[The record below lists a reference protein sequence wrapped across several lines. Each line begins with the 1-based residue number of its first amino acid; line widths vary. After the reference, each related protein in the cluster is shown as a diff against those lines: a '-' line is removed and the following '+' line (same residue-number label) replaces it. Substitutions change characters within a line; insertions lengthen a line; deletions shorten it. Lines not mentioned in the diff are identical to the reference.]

1 MNSRGRSIVI
11 LVGLLTVIALLAA
24 CGPSPSPTEAPAE
37 QVVKETVVVEREV
50 EVTREVQVEREVE
63 VTREVPV
70 ELESQEL
77 VVRVNLEG
85 FSLDPARTTAG
96 EDWTVMQQIY
106 NALLRFKPGTFEL
119 EPDLATD
126 WEVSPDGK
134 EWTFQ
139 LREGV
144 QFHRGFGELTAED
157 VKFSLERLKDPEI
170 SVYVSEVDVIDRVE
184 VLSDYRLRI
193 SLKAAA
199 PDFLYKV
206 STLRP
211 FTGYVVSK
219 KAVEEY
225 GDDFGNNPIGT
236 GPFMLKTKI
245 PRDRWVLEPNPDY
258 FEGPPKLSKVTVLV
272 MPDEPTV
279 ALAVEAGEVH
289 IAEAQSNETRM
300 AYLDHPDVDIVPVNR
315 IFGCWLVLNELVEP
329 LDDVRVRRAIAYA
342 IDYEEIVNEL
352 HGGFAI
358 VPGAGMLH
366 PGMFGYDPEVN
377 QPMQHDIDEAK
388 RLLAEAGYADG
399 LKLTAVSY
407 TTSIYRQLG
416 ELMQAQVREAGIDLE
431 VQNLERATLVEA
443 RFKETT
449 PAVFFASTDAPDPNP
464 WLLFEHS
471 DNIPPDGFDMARY
484 SGMDD
489 LISRATTE
497 VDPETRKDLL
507 REFQAKHSE
516 DLPFIPLYHPQVT
529 FLVHKSVK
537 GYVPEAVGGTGSL
550 HQVYL
555 AAD

>member
-1 MNSRGRSIVI
+1 MNSKGKWFLA
-11 LVGLLTVIALLAA
+11 LVGLLTVLAPLAA
-24 CGPSPSPTEAPAE
+24 CAPSPTPVKEI
-37 QVVKETVVVEREV
+37 VKETVVVEK
-50 EVTREVQVEREVE
+50 QVE

-70 ELESQEL
+70 EVTREVPMEMVPQEL

-85 FSLDPARTTAG
+85 FSLDPARTSAG
-96 EDWTVMQQIY
+96 EDWSVMQQIY

-119 EPDLATD
+119 EPDLATE

-139 LREGV
+139 LRKGV
-144 QFHRGFGELTAED
+144 KFHRGFGTLTAED
-157 VKFSLERLKDPEI
+157 VKFSLERLRDPEI
-170 SVYVSEVDVIDRVE
+170 SIYTNEVEVIDKVE
-184 VLSDYRLRI
+184 VLSEDRI
-193 SLKAAA
+193 RIVLKAPA

-219 KAVEEY
+219 KAVEQY
-225 GDDFGNNPIGT
+225 GEDFGNNPIGT

-258 FEGPPKLSKVTVLV
+258 FEGPPKLSKVTILV

-289 IAEAQSNETRM
+289 IAEAQSNETRQR
-300 AYLDHPDVDIVPVNR
+300 YLDHPEVDIVPVGR
-315 IFGCWLVLNELVEP
+315 IFGCWLFLNQLVKP
-329 LDDVRVRRAIAYA
+329 LDDVRVRRAIAHA
-342 IDYEEIVNEL
+342 IDYDEIVNEL

-358 VPGAGMLH
+358 QPGAGLLH

-377 QPMQHDIDEAK
+377 QPIKHDINEAK
-388 RLLAEAGYADG
+388 RLLAEAGYEDG
-399 LKLTAVSY
+399 LELTAVSY

-416 ELMQAQVREAGIDLE
+416 ELMQAQLKKAGIDLE

-464 WLLFEHS
+464 WMDFVHS
-471 DNIPPDGFDMARY
+471 DSIPPDGFNMARY
-484 SGMDD
+484 SGLDD
-489 LISRATTE
+489 IIDKAKAE
-497 VDPETRKDLL
+497 PDPDKRKELL
-507 REFQAKHSE
+507 REVQRKFSE
-516 DLPFIPLYHPQVT
+516 DLPVIPLYHPQVT

-537 GYVPEAVGGTGSL
+537 GYVPEAVGGTGCL
-550 HQVYL
+550 HKVYI
-555 AAD
+555 AGD

>member
-1 MNSRGRSIVI
+1 MNGKGKWFLA
-11 LVGLLTVIALLAA
+11 LVGLLTVLAPLAA
-24 CGPSPSPTEAPAE
+24 CAPSPTPVKEI
-37 QVVKETVVVEREV
+37 VKETVVVEK
-50 EVTREVQVEREVE
+50 QVE

-70 ELESQEL
+70 EVTREVPMEMVPQEL

-85 FSLDPARTTAG
+85 FSLDPARTSAG
-96 EDWTVMQQIY
+96 EDWSVMQQIY

-119 EPDLATD
+119 EPDLATE

-139 LREGV
+139 LRKGV
-144 QFHRGFGELTAED
+144 KFHRGFGTLTAED
-157 VKFSLERLKDPEI
+157 VKFSLERLRDPETSI
-170 SVYVSEVDVIDRVE
+170 YTNEVEVIDRVE
-184 VLSDYRLRI
+184 VLSEDRI
-193 SLKAAA
+193 RIVLKAPA

-219 KAVEEY
+219 KAVEQY
-225 GDDFGNNPIGT
+225 GEDFGNNPIGT

-258 FEGPPKLSKVTVLV
+258 FEGPPKLSKVTILV

-289 IAEAQSNETRM
+289 IAEAQSNETRQR
-300 AYLDHPDVDIVPVNR
+300 YLDHPEVDIVPVGR
-315 IFGCWLVLNELVEP
+315 IFGCWLFLNQLVKP
-329 LDDVRVRRAIAYA
+329 LDDVRVRRAIAHA
-342 IDYEEIVNEL
+342 IDYDEIVNEL

-358 VPGAGMLH
+358 QPGAGLLH

-377 QPMQHDIDEAK
+377 QPIKHDINEAK
-388 RLLAEAGYADG
+388 RLLAEAGYEDG
-399 LKLTAVSY
+399 LELTAVSY

-416 ELMQAQVREAGIDLE
+416 ELMQAQLKKAGIDLE

-464 WLLFEHS
+464 WMDFVHS
-471 DNIPPDGFDMARY
+471 DSIPPDGFNMARY
-484 SGMDD
+484 SGLDD
-489 LISRATTE
+489 IIDKAKAE
-497 VDPETRKDLL
+497 PDPDKRKELL
-507 REFQAKHSE
+507 REVQRKFSE
-516 DLPFIPLYHPQVT
+516 DLPVIPLYHPQVT

-537 GYVPEAVGGTGSL
+537 GYVPEAVGGTGCL
-550 HQVYL
+550 HKVYI
-555 AAD
+555 AGD